1 MGWSN
6 DLLCWKNQAR
16 KGKKA
21 EVVNDDTNLQL
32 EEIDLRKSLM
42 EFNDEKN
49 GANDCAHNDGID
61 GNGSEEDNCNEF
73 GSGGN

>member
-1 MGWSN
+1 
-6 DLLCWKNQAR
+6 
-16 KGKKA
+16 
-21 EVVNDDTNLQL
+21 
-32 EEIDLRKSLM
+32 M

-49 GANDCAHNDGID
+49 GADDYAHNVGID